1 MKRNFI
7 VLSTAA
13 AANLFMLKSAIEITG
28 DDPWLKIGVSG
39 KWEGHPVGTF
49 ELNQATF
56 DQMVSNFEKSNI
68 DIVCDYEHQTLYGD
82 CAPASGWI
90 FKNPISL
97 KSENGELF
105 AKIEWTDKAKTHIKN
120 IEYRYLSPVF
130 APNTTSQVDGTN
142 IGWTLHSVALTNK
155 PFLQELDEVRLNKLN
170 NQTKEE
176 TPMTQ
181 EEKDAMAALEA
192 ENASLKADK
201 EKLTAEVLANKD
213 ASAVAKVDAAIA
225 AKKIHPDQKESAL
238 KMCKADTEGFD
249 KFLETAKPFVTAPGG
264 NDMFDNKQ
272 TGATG
277 NQLSQ
282 AEINAATG
290 GAL

>member
-7 VLSTAA
+7 VLSTAT

-28 DDPWLKIGVSG
+28 NDPWLKIGVSG
-39 KWEGHPVGTF
+39 KWEGHSNGTF
-49 ELNQATF
+49 ELNLATF
-56 DQMVSNFEKSNI
+56 DQMVSNFEKSGV

-82 CAPASGWI
+82 RAPASGWI
-90 FKNPISL
+90 KKIPMSL

-105 AKIEWTDKAKTHIKN
+105 AKIEWTDAAKAYIESK
-120 IEYRYLSPVF
+120 EYRYLSPVF

-176 TPMTQ
+176 TMTQ

-192 ENASLKADK
+192 ENASLKK
-201 EKLTAEVLANKD
+201 TNENLQTEVLANKE
-213 ASAVAKVDAAIA
+213 ARAVAKVDAAIA
-225 AKKIHPDQKESAL
+225 AKKIHPDQKEHAL
-238 KMCKADTEGFD
+238 KMCKADMDGFD
-249 KFLETAKPFVTAPGG
+249 KFLETAKPFVTAPG
-264 NDMFDNKQ
+264 NDLFDNKDHQ
-272 TGATG
+272 TVATD
-277 NQLSQ
+277 
-282 AEINAATG
+282 ATISP
-290 GAL
+290 ATF

>member
-1 MKRNFI
+1 MKDFI
-7 VLSTAA
+7 VLSVA
-13 AANLFMLKSAIEITG
+13 AANFFMLKNAIEITG
-28 DDPWLKIGVSG
+28 DNPWLKIGISG
-39 KWEGHPVGTF
+39 KWEGHPVGAF

-56 DQMVSNFEKSNI
+56 DQMVGNFEKSAV

-82 CAPASGWI
+82 QAPASGWI
-90 FKNPISL
+90 KKNPLSL
-97 KSENGELF
+97 KAENGELF
-105 AKIEWTDKAKTHIKN
+105 AKIEWTDKATTYIKN

-130 APNTTSQVDGTN
+130 APNTIDQATGAN

-176 TPMTQ
+176 TMTQ
-181 EEKDAMAALEA
+181 EEKDAMTALQA
-192 ENASLKADK
+192 ENTSLKADK
-201 EKLTAEVLANKD
+201 EKLTAEVLANKE
-213 ASAVAKVDAAIA
+213 ASAMAKVDAAIA
-225 AKKIHPDQKESAL
+225 AKKIHPDQKEHAL
-238 KMCKADTEGFD
+238 KMCKADMDGFD
-249 KFLETAKPFVTAPGG
+249 KFMETAKPFVTAPGG
-264 NDMFDNKQ
+264 NDLFDNKQ

-282 AEINAATG
+282 AEIKAATG

>member
-1 MKRNFI
+1 MKDFI
-7 VLSTAA
+7 VLSLAA
-13 AANLFMLKSAIEITG
+13 SNFFMLKQAIEITG
-28 DDPWLKIGVSG
+28 ENPWLKIGVSG
-39 KWEGHPVGTF
+39 KWDGHSKGSF

-56 DQMVSNFEKSNI
+56 DQMVGNFEKSGV
-68 DIVCDYEHQTLYGD
+68 DIVCDYEHQTLYGEI
-82 CAPASGWI
+82 APASGWI
-90 FKNPISL
+90 KKIPMSL

-105 AKIEWTDKAKTHIKN
+105 TKIDWTEVAKAYIGND
-120 IEYRYLSPVF
+120 EYHYLSPVF
-130 APNTTSQVDGTN
+130 APNTIDQATGAN

-176 TPMTQ
+176 TPMTEQ
-181 EEKDAMAALEA
+181 EKAELDALKA
-192 ENASLKADK
+192 ENASLKTTT

-249 KFLETAKPFVTAPGG
+249 KFLEAAKPIVTAPGS
-264 NDMFDNKQ
+264 DMFDNKDHQ
-272 TGATG
+272 NPTG
-277 NQLSQ
+277 NQLSA

-290 GAL
+290 GSL

>member
-7 VLSTAA
+7 VLSTAT

-28 DDPWLKIGVSG
+28 NDPWLKIGVSG
-39 KWEGHPVGTF
+39 KWEGHSNGTF

-56 DQMVSNFEKSNI
+56 DQMVSNFEKSGV
-68 DIVCDYEHQTLYGD
+68 DIVCDYEHQTLYGNR
-82 CAPASGWI
+82 APASGWI
-90 FKNPISL
+90 KKTPMSL

-105 AKIEWTDKAKTHIKN
+105 AKIEWTDSAKAYIESK
-120 IEYRYLSPVF
+120 EYRYLSPVF

-176 TPMTQ
+176 TPMTEQ
-181 EEKDAMAALEA
+181 EKAELDALKA
-192 ENASLKADK
+192 ENASLKTTK
-201 EKLTAEVLANKD
+201 EKLEAEVLSNKD
-213 ASAVAKVDAAIA
+213 ANAVAKVDAALA
-225 AKKIHPDQKESAL
+225 AKKIHPDQKEHAL
-238 KMCKADTEGFD
+238 KMCKADAEGFD

-264 NDMFDNKQ
+264 NDMFDNKDHQ
-272 TGATG
+272 NVMGDATI
-277 NQLSQ
+277 SP
-282 AEINAATG
+282 AKF
-290 GAL
+290 

>member
-7 VLSTAA
+7 VLSTAT

-28 DDPWLKIGVSG
+28 NDPWLKIGVSG
-39 KWEGHPVGTF
+39 KWEGHINGTF
-49 ELNQATF
+49 ELNQSTF
-56 DQMVSNFEKSNI
+56 DQMVSNFEKSGV

-82 CAPASGWI
+82 RAPASGWI
-90 FKNPISL
+90 KKIPMSL

-105 AKIEWTDKAKTHIKN
+105 AKIEWTDTAKAYIESK
-120 IEYRYLSPVF
+120 EYRYLSPVF

-181 EEKDAMAALEA
+181 EEKDAMAALQA
-192 ENASLKADK
+192 ENTSLK
-201 EKLTAEVLANKD
+201 EKNGELEATVLANKE

-225 AKKIHPDQKESAL
+225 AKKIHPDQKDHAL
-238 KMCKADTEGFD
+238 KMCKADPEGFD
-249 KFLETAKPFVTAPGG
+249 KFMETAKPFVAAP
-264 NDMFDNKQ
+264 NSNLFDNKEI
-272 TGATG
+272 GSTG

>member
-1 MKRNFI
+1 MKRDFI

-28 DDPWLKIGVSG
+28 NDPWLKIGVSG
-39 KWEGHPVGTF
+39 KWEGHPVGVF

-56 DQMVSNFEKSNI
+56 DQMVGNFEKSGV

-82 CAPASGWI
+82 RAPASGWI
-90 FKNPISL
+90 KKEPMSL

-105 AKIEWTDKAKTHIKN
+105 AKIEWTDGAKAYIESK
-120 IEYRYLSPVF
+120 EYRYLSPVF

-176 TPMTQ
+176 TTMTQ
-181 EEKDAMAALEA
+181 EEKDAMTALQA

-201 EKLTAEVLANKD
+201 ETLTAEVLANKD

-225 AKKIHPDQKESAL
+225 AKKIHPDQRKSAL
-238 KMCKADTEGFD
+238 KMCKDDPKEFEEFIGAG
-249 KFLETAKPFVTAPGG
+249 KPIVTAPGS
-264 NDMFDNKQ
+264 DLFDNKDHQ
-272 TGATG
+272 V
-277 NQLSQ
+277 
-282 AEINAATG
+282 AATG
-290 GAL
+290 DVAISPAKF